1 MPRHQGSR
9 GPRLTGAAL
18 EDSAGAAGRS
28 CSFELHDDFG
38 WYAAAVFD
46 VDALVPGRSRASVES
61 DAATYRLRSSPMTI
75 RPEIPPDDDVDPS
88 RGGDA
93 ESGRI
98 MSRRAPALEPASES
112 PGLGRPG
119 EAAGAL
125 RAHRSLHTNFS
136 RQGTYH
142 QRMPILSLSFDD
154 DSEEPLFVFS
164 GEDLL
169 MAHIDEV
176 DLDWEEVAERSILDE
191 RRGLVITQVAVLEEL
206 IDEFILYVTDPADPE
221 GCQRRLDRK
230 TIGPRIDELE
240 KALRERDLLDAA
252 GAGLIADLRTLVDI
266 RNELAHGII
275 YRTLLYVI
283 PVEELATRELPQEW
297 RIYSRRSR
305 ASRRLTTAGLRENLE
320 DAIGCFT
327 ALIAWGEG
335 LVKQAPSPQNFRE
348 PTYFT
353 SPREQ

>member
-1 MPRHQGSR
+1 
-9 GPRLTGAAL
+9 
-18 EDSAGAAGRS
+18 
-28 CSFELHDDFG
+28 
-38 WYAAAVFD
+38 
-46 VDALVPGRSRASVES
+46 
-61 DAATYRLRSSPMTI
+61 
-75 RPEIPPDDDVDPS
+75 
-88 RGGDA
+88 
-93 ESGRI
+93 
-98 MSRRAPALEPASES
+98 MSMRAPALEPASES
-112 PGLGRPG
+112 SGLGRPG

-125 RAHRSLHTNFS
+125 RAHRSLHTSYS
-136 RQGTYH
+136 RQDTYH
-142 QRMPILSLSFDD
+142 QRMPILPLSFDD

-176 DLDWEEVAERSILDE
+176 DLDWEEVAERSILDK

-240 KALRERDLLDAA
+240 KVLRERDLLDAA
-252 GAGLIADLRTLVDI
+252 GAELIADLRALVDI

-275 YRTLLYVI
+275 YRTLLYVVPI
-283 PVEELATRELPQEW
+283 EELATRDLPQEW

-305 ASRRLTTAGLRENLE
+305 TSRRLTTAGLRENLE

-327 ALIAWGEG
+327 ALIAWGED